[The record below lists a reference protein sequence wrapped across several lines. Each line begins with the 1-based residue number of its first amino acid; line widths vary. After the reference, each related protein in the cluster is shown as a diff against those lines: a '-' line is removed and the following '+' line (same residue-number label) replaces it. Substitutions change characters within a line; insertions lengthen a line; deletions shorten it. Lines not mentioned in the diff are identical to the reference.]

1 MFWPLKSG
9 VRFAITMCDKF
20 DPEDE
25 IRYPFWDALDFSIIT
40 MGMKKLPFFKDDLWL
55 GMQGMNI
62 GIVDSVITEYE
73 YDLLREYNKI
83 EKTPLESAL
92 AVTAMSQMWIF
103 GFYEVLRLWRD
114 RQFQFNK
121 LLDAGGINPKL
132 ENLPNDDL
140 QNLTLEIRRS
150 QLERFRDDATYRS
163 EIEATW
169 QKLEPI
175 YRMVELF
182 RMNLAKHCAPGKDGV
197 LPRAPGYGRIN
208 HWCGAMDFELID
220 KEGYYHYMNR
230 RDIADALRKILT
242 TV

>member
-1 MFWPLKSG
+1 MS
-9 VRFAITMCDKF
+9 DEF

-40 MGMKKLPFFKDDLWL
+40 MGMKKLPFFEDDLWL

-73 YDLLREYNKI
+73 YDLLREYNEI

-103 GFYEVLRLWRD
+103 GLYEVFRLWRD

-121 LLDAGGINPKL
+121 LLDTGGINPKL
-132 ENLPNDDL
+132 ENLPDDDP
-140 QNLTLEIRRS
+140 QNLTLGIRRR
-150 QLERFRDDATYRS
+150 QLERFRDDAAYRG

-182 RMNLAKHCAPGKDGV
+182 RMNLAKHCAPGKDGL

-208 HWCGAMDFELID
+208 CWCGAMDFELID

-230 RDIADALRKILT
+230 RDIADTLRKVLT
-242 TV
+242 LV